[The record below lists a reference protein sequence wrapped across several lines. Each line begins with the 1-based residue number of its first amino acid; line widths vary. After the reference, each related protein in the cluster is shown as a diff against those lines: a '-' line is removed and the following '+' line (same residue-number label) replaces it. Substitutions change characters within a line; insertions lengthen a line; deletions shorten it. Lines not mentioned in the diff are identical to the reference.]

1 MKIPSRTM
9 SLGLGVMAL
18 GAIVAQGAA
27 PVITST
33 AMVPRFTIQSSLGIT
48 NQIQYCTDL
57 SQTNWLVL
65 TNLVVTQSPYRFV
78 DADAPPAPQR
88 FYRVLVLGTNS
99 PPPSSMALI
108 PAGPFVMGDTLDG
121 DSTALP
127 LHTNQISAFYMDK
140 YEVTKV
146 LWNDVYNW
154 AISRGYVFQYGA
166 DRKANNHPVYNVTWY
181 DCLKWCNARSEKE
194 GRRPAYY
201 TDPDQTVVY
210 RTAGN
215 VSPYVNWNSGYRLP
229 TEAEWE
235 KAARGGVSGQRF
247 PWGYTITWGEA
258 NYSANPSAY
267 PYDWN
272 SSSGYN
278 PAFNDGVEPYLS
290 PVGSFPA
297 NGYGLYDMA
306 GNVSE
311 WCWDWFDWPY
321 PSGSQTD
328 PRGPT
333 GGYERVIRG
342 GSWGWAASW
351 CRAAFRTG
359 GGSLNYRPGS
369 GLIGFRS
376 VLPPGQ

>member
-1 MKIPSRTM
+1 M
-9 SLGLGVMAL
+9 
-18 GAIVAQGAA
+18 
-27 PVITST
+27 
-33 AMVPRFTIQSSLGIT
+33 
-48 NQIQYCTDL
+48 
-57 SQTNWLVL
+57 L

-99 PPPSSMALI
+99 PPPGSMAFI

-121 DSTALP
+121 DSKALP

-146 LWNDVYNW
+146 VWNDVYNW
-154 AISRGYVFQYGA
+154 AISRGYVFTYGA
-166 DRKANNHPVYNVTWY
+166 DRKANNHPVYNVTWH

-210 RTAGN
+210 RTAGD

-247 PWGYTITWGEA
+247 PWGYTISWGEA
-258 NYSANPSAY
+258 NYSANPTLY

-272 SSSGYN
+272 SSSGGN
-278 PAFNDGVEPYLS
+278 PAFNDGVVPYLS

-297 NGYGLYDMA
+297 NGYGLFDMA
-306 GNVSE
+306 GNVAE
-311 WCWDWFDWPY
+311 WCWDWYWSQPY
-321 PSGSQTD
+321 SSGSQTD
-328 PRGPT
+328 PRGPAT
-333 GGYERVIRG
+333 AYAYNCPWRVIRG
-342 GSWGWAASW
+342 GGWGFDSGGWNGDAGN
-351 CRAAFRTG
+351 CRAADRKGNPSARYNTV
-359 GGSLNYRPGS
+359 
-369 GLIGFRS
+369 GFRS

>member
-1 MKIPSRTM
+1 M
-9 SLGLGVMAL
+9 
-18 GAIVAQGAA
+18 AQGAA
-27 PVITST
+27 PVISGT

-99 PPPSSMALI
+99 PPPESMALI

-154 AISRGYVFQYGA
+154 AISRGYVFVYGA
-166 DRKANNHPVYNVTWY
+166 DRKANNHPVYNVSWY

-210 RTAGN
+210 RIAWN
-215 VSPYVNWNSGYRLP
+215 VAPYVNWNSGYRLP

-247 PWGYTITWGEA
+247 PWGYTISWGEA
-258 NYSANPSAY
+258 NYSANPSLY

-272 SSSGYN
+272 LSSGGN
-278 PAFNDGVEPYLS
+278 PAFNDGVVPYLS

-297 NGYGLYDMA
+297 NGYGLYDMS
-306 GNVSE
+306 GNVWE
-311 WCWDWFDWPY
+311 WCWDGFEITY
-321 PSGSQTD
+321 SGSSQTD

-333 GGYERVIRG
+333 SDSGSYRVLRG
-342 GSWGWAASW
+342 GGWNGDAVG
-351 CRAAFRTG
+351 CRAAAR
-359 GGSLNYRPGS
+359 NYNGYYPTYS
-369 GLIGFRS
+369 YSHLGFRS